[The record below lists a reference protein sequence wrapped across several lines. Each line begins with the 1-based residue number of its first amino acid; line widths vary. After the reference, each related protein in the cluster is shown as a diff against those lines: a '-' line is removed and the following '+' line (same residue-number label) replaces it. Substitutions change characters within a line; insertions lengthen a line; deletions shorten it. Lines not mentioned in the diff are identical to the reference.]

1 MMSSFFLADG
11 SKLEYNVSYQTI
23 TSWGYNEPDHTWS
36 FTDEAGHEHHW
47 ADNGIPSCVPVWQLG
62 YCGRCDDIHVP
73 GDILDYWECAQC
85 GEVINPG
92 YVWVTPEPT
101 VAVTSQEI
109 VHSGLV
115 ELTADEVAVAFAD
128 EQQGYVQVKY
138 SSLTGRG
145 VAEFRRY
152 LSPDEAE
159 ALIERVGV
167 KQPPRRTPGGSISMR
182 VGQGGGGS
190 DQSIPECPG
199 CGAYGGGGHGGGCPE
214 R

>member
-11 SKLEYNVSYQTI
+11 SKLEYNVSYQTV
-23 TSWGYNEPDHTWS
+23 TSWGYNKPDRAWS

-47 ADNGIPSCVPVWQLG
+47 ADNGIPSCIQVWQLG
-62 YCGRCDDIHVP
+62 YCGRCEDIHVP
-73 GDILDYWECAQC
+73 GDILDYYQCAQC

-115 ELTADEVAVAFAD
+115 ELTADGTPGNLWLDPE
-128 EQQGYVQVKY
+128 YVSVQY
-138 SSLTGRG
+138 SSLTGKG

-167 KQPPRRTPGGSISMR
+167 KQPPRRGPGIMWV